1 VKVAS
6 QTDARVAG
14 SEGARKQAGALRS
27 IAPIETFGRQPCATF
42 AYHAPIIRQPRTP
55 AMTLTA
61 LLHELFASYAQAASG
76 NAPEEAFLA
85 R

>member
-1 VKVAS
+1 M
-6 QTDARVAG
+6 AR
-14 SEGARKQAGALRS
+14 ERLRS
-27 IAPIETFGRQPCATF
+27 IASIETFARSLGLTSGYYPFIT
-42 AYHAPIIRQPRTP
+42 RQPRTP

-76 NAPEEAFLA
+76 NAPEEASLA